1 MHSSKSGRRAFAHIV
16 RLDVIEL
23 ITGQLPEPQLRDA
36 LAAAAR

>member
-23 ITGQLPEPQLRDA
+23 ITGQLPKPQLRDA